1 MVRENY
7 VKHTFMLKISS
18 QVIGLGD
25 NRGYSVVELLSALT
39 EDQYRR
45 LVGFARFRLRAA
57 ANSRWLQ
64 QCLGAADGEDLV
76 HQAFLKLQLG
86 EENPSLGR
94 HLKARNR
101 VNMEAFLAC
110 VKGVISSDIFNLVTA
125 ARQRHEHVSI
135 GDPQQQP
142 GAVEPAE
149 LLDPQDLLSRRD
161 LHRVF
166 FGKLYQ
172 RIKHQPAL
180 LAVVQD
186 WEQRFFDDDRIGSV
200 GANRDLVYRV
210 RRLARE
216 VIVDFGEHFPEISQ
230 CQEMLP

>member
-86 EENPSLGR
+86 EENPSL
-94 HLKARNR
+94 AWISTDRN
-101 VNMEAFLAC
+101 
-110 VKGVISSDIFNLVTA
+110 
-125 ARQRHEHVSI
+125 
-135 GDPQQQP
+135 
-142 GAVEPAE
+142 
-149 LLDPQDLLSRRD
+149 
-161 LHRVF
+161 
-166 FGKLYQ
+166 
-172 RIKHQPAL
+172 
-180 LAVVQD
+180 
-186 WEQRFFDDDRIGSV
+186 
-200 GANRDLVYRV
+200 
-210 RRLARE
+210 
-216 VIVDFGEHFPEISQ
+216 
-230 CQEMLP
+230 